1 MSHENHTQNSN
12 DGFNAGTPQSDA
24 QGSSVENSSSVQSGK
39 ATDGSGEPGGSTVKK
54 TRKRTSGK
62 VKHVFNNR
70 NMLNSQMQKASL
82 AELKSASEALIET
95 IKTREEEERL
105 AKEKLEHDRAAAA
118 KLLEQAKAGGI
129 DPAVLAE
136 VFAG

>member
-1 MSHENHTQNSN
+1 MSHVDNTQNSA
-12 DGFNAGTPQSDA
+12 DDFNSGNQTSGEL
-24 QGSSVENSSSVQSGK
+24 GSSVENSTNDLNGK
-39 ATDGSGEPGGSTVKK
+39 GNEQGISTTLKR
-54 TRKRTSGK
+54 RKRANSK

-82 AELKSASEALIET
+82 AELKSASEALNET
-95 IKTREEEERL
+95 IRIREEEEQR
-105 AKEKLEHDRAAAA
+105 AKEKLEHDRAAAE

>member
-1 MSHENHTQNSN
+1 MSHVDNTQNSA
-12 DGFNAGTPQSDA
+12 DDFNSGNQTSGEL
-24 QGSSVENSSSVQSGK
+24 GSSVENSTNDLNGK
-39 ATDGSGEPGGSTVKK
+39 GNEQGNSTTLKR
-54 TRKRTSGK
+54 RKRANSK

-82 AELKSASEALIET
+82 AELKSASEALNET
-95 IKTREEEERL
+95 IRIREEEEQR
-105 AKEKLEHDRAAAA
+105 AKEKLEHDRAAAE

>member
-1 MSHENHTQNSN
+1 MSHENHTQNSK
-12 DGFNAGTPQSDA
+12 DGFISGTPQSDTQ
-24 QGSSVENSSSVQSGK
+24 QGDVVNSSSVQAAKGNDSSAEQG
-39 ATDGSGEPGGSTVKK
+39 ASTVTK
-54 TRKRTSGK
+54 TRKRSGGK

-82 AELKSASEALIET
+82 DELKSASELLTET

-105 AKEKLEHDRAAAA
+105 AKEKLERDRAAAA

-136 VFAG
+136 VFAC

>member
-1 MSHENHTQNSN
+1 MSHENHSQNSN
-12 DGFNAGTPQSDA
+12 DDFSSGTQTSDA
-24 QGSSVENSSSVQSGK
+24 PISNNSEDLSGK
-39 ATDGSGEPGGSTVKK
+39 DTDGQVETQP
-54 TRKRTSGK
+54 RKPRNRSSNK

-70 NMLNSQMQKASL
+70 NMLNSQMQKATL
-82 AELKSASEALIET
+82 EELKSVSDALNET

-105 AKEKLEHDRAAAA
+105 AKEKLEQDRAAAA

-136 VFAG
+136 VFAC

>member
-1 MSHENHTQNSN
+1 MSHVDNTQNSA
-12 DGFNAGTPQSDA
+12 DDFNSGNQTSGEL
-24 QGSSVENSSSVQSGK
+24 GSSVENSTNDLNGK
-39 ATDGSGEPGGSTVKK
+39 GNEQGNSTTIKR
-54 TRKRTSGK
+54 RKRPNSK

-82 AELKSASEALIET
+82 AELKSASEALNET
-95 IKTREEEERL
+95 IRIREEEEQR
-105 AKEKLEHDRAAAA
+105 AKEKLAHDRAAAE

>member
-1 MSHENHTQNSN
+1 MSHDNHTQNSN
-12 DGFNAGTPQSDA
+12 DGFASGTPQSDA
-24 QGSSVENSSSVQSGK
+24 HQDSIANSSGVHNGK
-39 ATDGSGEPGGSTVKK
+39 AVDGSAEQGGSTAKK
-54 TRKRTSGK
+54 PRKRASGK

-82 AELKSASEALIET
+82 SELKSASEALIET

-105 AKEKLEHDRAAAA
+105 AKEKLEQDRAAAA